1 MKFKLIIAVAS
12 LALLNSC
19 TAIDPAV
26 RLTYAISGL
35 SQDDDET
42 GTGELSGTWNGN
54 WTSNSTNKEGLINAN
69 FSHTESILSGTFS
82 LENSPCM
89 DSGNIYGTVSDNK
102 VNMLIRSGNNTFKI
116 DTFRNPDSSI
126 SGIYNITKG
135 ECKGSSG
142 KVLLTQTNQTYKV
155 KEHVSKAKERTSSSI
170 SSIWDKLKPK
180 FREESPLWYM
190 TLSNEEINSYFK
202 KTCIKSGHSE
212 SRASDLNNCIKAARK
227 LSSKN
232 ANNRLYQAGQQMQ
245 QMDRQRINKHNI
257 AVDKMKQDSQ
267 RARTNVYDTNGRL
280 KGYDSYGKWYN
291 KQGQATGE
299 YVKNDKIYDADNKYI
314 GFKRGNQFF
323 NINGEI
329 VARE

>member
-1 MKFKLIIAVAS
+1 MDMKFKIITGFAVMG
-12 LALLNSC
+12 LLTSC
-19 TAIDPAV
+19 
-26 RLTYAISGL
+26 
-35 SQDDDET
+35 
-42 GTGELSGTWNGN
+42 
-54 WTSNSTNKEGLINAN
+54 STRKFEPEYIPTKCDYGWV
-69 FSHTESILSGTFS
+69 
-82 LENSPCM
+82 LENDKNLGLVCARTKENQEFVDNFDYSSCFKYMPTLKEKNQCRKYAKYEGKTINFNHK
-89 DSGNIYGTVSDNK
+89 SNKYKGIAKYQQNGKSAKVSSTTLKASKSEEGASNF
-102 VNMLIRSGNNTFKI
+102 LS
-116 DTFRNPDSSI
+116 DT
-126 SGIYNITKG
+126 
-135 ECKGSSG
+135 
-142 KVLLTQTNQTYKV
+142 
-155 KEHVSKAKERTSSSI
+155 
-170 SSIWDKLKPK
+170 WDKLKPK

-202 KTCIKSGHSE
+202 KTCIESGHSE

-267 RARTNVYDTNGRL
+267 RARTNVYDTSGRL

-323 NINGEI
+323 NINGDN